1 MKERAWGEPIPCGEQ
16 LPARGLPAA
25 TAWGL
30 WGPAP
35 AQQCWQHWSCC
46 SRSVPVSP
54 SAVARFCCSSFSLR
68 RVPEPR
74 LSPAGVLSQV
84 LSGSITAHVVFMA
97 ASSLRWGFAGLA
109 WLLSRLQ
116 CGMAA
121 GSGRLFSAAHME
133 NTLSNHKEWRW
144 HLKKTQIKVVSRGL
158 TGWRRRSCL
167 A

>member
-1 MKERAWGEPIPCGEQ
+1 MGRASSLWRAAPCARAASSHCPGA
-16 LPARGLPAA
+16 LGTCTSPAMLAA
-25 TAWGL
+25 L
-30 WGPAP
+30 ELLFPLCP
-35 AQQCWQHWSCC
+35 C
-46 SRSVPVSP
+46 VP
-54 SAVARFCCSSFSLR
+54 SAVARCCCSSFHLR

-74 LSPAGVLSQV
+74 LSPAVVLSQV
-84 LSGSITAHVVFMA
+84 LGRSITAHVVFVA

-144 HLKKTQIKVVSRGL
+144 RLKKHK
-158 TGWRRRSCL
+158 
-167 A
+167 

>member
-1 MKERAWGEPIPCGEQ
+1 MGRANSLRRAAPCPRAASSHCLGA
-16 LPARGLPAA
+16 LGTCTSPAMLAA
-25 TAWGL
+25 L
-30 WGPAP
+30 ELLFPLCP
-35 AQQCWQHWSCC
+35 
-46 SRSVPVSP
+46 RVP

-84 LSGSITAHVVFMA
+84 LSRSITAHVVFMA

-158 TGWRRRSCL
+158 TGWRQRSCL